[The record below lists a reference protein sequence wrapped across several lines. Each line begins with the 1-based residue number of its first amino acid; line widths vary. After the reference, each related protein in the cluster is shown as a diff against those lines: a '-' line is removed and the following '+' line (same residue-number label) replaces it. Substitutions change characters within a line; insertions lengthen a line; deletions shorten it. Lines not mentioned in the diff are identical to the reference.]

1 MKDLTKGN
9 ITHQLFAFAIP
20 LFFGSVLQL
29 TYSLVDTRIVGST
42 LGESAL
48 AAVGATTVLSNLLI
62 GFLLG
67 LTNGFAVIAAQRF
80 GAGNYKELRR
90 SVALSATLGL
100 IMSLILTV
108 LSLVFLY
115 PLLHIMNI
123 PEDVIPQSASFIS
136 IIFAGMTF
144 MMLYNVC
151 ASVLRAIGDS
161 VTPLIFL
168 AMSVVL
174 NIFGD
179 LFFILIL
186 HSGIRGAAIAT
197 VLAQGIAFVCCV
209 VYMWKKYEFL
219 RFSLKDIQL
228 DKEMIHNLLSCGF
241 SMGFMSSFV
250 ALGTVA
256 LQTSINRLGTDIIV
270 AHTAARKITELYMLA
285 FSVMGTTMATFC
297 GQNLGAGE
305 VGRIKEG
312 IKKAIL
318 ITWICSLIA
327 IILSY
332 TIAPQLI
339 YAITGSH
346 NPVVIK
352 NASLYLKIDTLL
364 YFVTALICVIRNA
377 MQGIGDH
384 ITPIVSSFIEL
395 AGKVL
400 IAAFLVPPMG
410 YMGVILAEPIV
421 WVLMVIP
428 LIIQILRTPI
438 LRRSCQA
445 STIKEA

>member
-9 ITHQLFAFAIP
+9 ITKQLFAFAIP
-20 LFFGSVLQL
+20 LFLGSILQL

-48 AAVGATTVLSNLLI
+48 AAVGATTSLSNLLI

-90 SVALSATLGL
+90 AVALSATLGL

-115 PLLHIMNI
+115 PLLHAMNI
-123 PEDVIPQSASFIS
+123 PEAVMPQSASFIS

-168 AMSVVL
+168 AVSVVL

-179 LFFILIL
+179 LFFIKVL
-186 HSGIRGAAIAT
+186 HSGVRGAAIAT
-197 VLAQGIAFVCCV
+197 VLSQIVALISCV
-209 VYMWKKYEFL
+209 IYMWKKYEFL
-219 RFSLKDIQL
+219 RFSLSDIQF

-297 GQNLGAGE
+297 GQNLGAME
-305 VGRIKEG
+305 IGRIKEG
-312 IKKAIL
+312 IKKAII
-318 ITWICSLIA
+318 ITWICSA
-327 IILSY
+327 ITVLLSY

-339 YAITGSH
+339 YAITGSN
-346 NPVVIK
+346 NPVVVD
-352 NASLYLKIDTLL
+352 NASLYLKVDTLL

-400 IAAFLVPPMG
+400 IAAFLVPHLG

-428 LIIQILRTPI
+428 LIVQILRAPI
-438 LRRSCQA
+438 LKTKKRA
-445 STIKEA
+445 VA

>member
-9 ITHQLFAFAIP
+9 ISRQLFAFAIP
-20 LFFGSVLQL
+20 LFLGSILQL

-48 AAVGATTVLSNLLI
+48 AAVGSTTSLSNLLI
-62 GFLLG
+62 GFLMG

-80 GAGNYKELRR
+80 GAGNYKELRK
-90 SVALSATLGL
+90 SVALSVTLGL

-115 PLLHIMNI
+115 PLLHVMNI
-123 PEDVIPQSASFIS
+123 PEAVIPQSASFIS
-136 IIFAGMTF
+136 IIFAGMTI

-168 AMSVVL
+168 AVSVVL

-179 LFFILIL
+179 LFFILVL
-186 HSGIRGAAIAT
+186 HSGVRGAAIAT
-197 VLAQGIAFVCCV
+197 VLSQFVALICCAA
-209 VYMWKKYEFL
+209 YMWNKYEFL
-219 RFSLKDIQL
+219 RFSLKDIQF

-256 LQTSINRLGTDIIV
+256 LQTSINKLGTDIIV

-312 IKKAIL
+312 IKKAII
-318 ITWICSLIA
+318 ITWACSMIA
-327 IILSY
+327 IVLSY

-339 YAITGSH
+339 YAITGS
-346 NPVVIK
+346 NNSVVIN

-395 AGKVL
+395 AGKVV
-400 IAAFLVPPMG
+400 IAAFLVPRLH

-421 WVLMVIP
+421 WILMVIP
-428 LIIQILRTPI
+428 LILQILRTPI
-438 LRRSCQA
+438 LKNG
-445 STIKEA
+445 KETVCP